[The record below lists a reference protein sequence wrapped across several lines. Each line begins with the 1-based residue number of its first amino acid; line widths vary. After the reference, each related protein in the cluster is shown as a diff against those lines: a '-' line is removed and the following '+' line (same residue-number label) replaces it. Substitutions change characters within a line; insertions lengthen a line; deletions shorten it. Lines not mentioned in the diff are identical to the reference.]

1 MAVLEETG
9 AGAGREMDPRAAL
22 DLAVALAVFGW
33 EEVTED
39 EEQPDQVPY
48 YVDPNPEGHGILY
61 PKVAAKFPTVYPA
74 VGLPPYST
82 DWNAAALV
90 IEHLRDHGAGELRL
104 ESHGWRW
111 VASFSGT
118 GRPGEWGK
126 TGPEA
131 ICRAALAIA
140 DARPADRG

>member
-1 MAVLEETG
+1 MVELEDRGTSI
-9 AGAGREMDPRAAL
+9 RHL
-22 DLAVALAVFGW
+22 DAQVAERVFGYVNVQW
-33 EEVTED
+33 CGDSPGDPDWYGED
-39 EEQPDQVPY
+39 
-48 YVDPNPEGHGILY
+48 
-61 PKVAAKFPTVYPA
+61 PA
-74 VGLPPYST
+74 FGLGRGLRIKPYST
-82 DWNAAALV
+82 DWNAAAEV

-118 GRPGEWGK
+118 GQPGECGK

-140 DARPADRG
+140 DARPCRRG